1 MLNFFDSL
9 LLTNFFFF
17 FDSLLNM
24 MCGLFVSF

>member
-9 LLTNFFFF
+9 LLIKFFF

>member
-9 LLTNFFFF
+9 LLINFFF